1 MENELRK
8 IITELLDAVT
18 DTDLLDLVYKML
30 LDSIQAP
37 PELDLY
43 DIA

>member
-8 IITELLDAVT
+8 IITELLDAVK

-37 PELDLY
+37 SELDFY